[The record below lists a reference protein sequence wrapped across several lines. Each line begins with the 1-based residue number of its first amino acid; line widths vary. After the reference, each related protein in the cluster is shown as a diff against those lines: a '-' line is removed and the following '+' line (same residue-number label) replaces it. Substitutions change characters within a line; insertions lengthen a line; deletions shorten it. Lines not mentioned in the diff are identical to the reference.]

1 MDNTY
6 KGFKLPML
14 GLVRNGK
21 RKLSNGLT
29 ARIYFEEGAQ
39 TVTYGDDSK
48 VFYSVYK
55 AIDFYRSL

>member
-1 MDNTY
+1 MSSKY

-29 ARIYFEEGAQ
+29 AQIYFNEGAQ

-48 VFYSVYK
+48 TFYSVYK